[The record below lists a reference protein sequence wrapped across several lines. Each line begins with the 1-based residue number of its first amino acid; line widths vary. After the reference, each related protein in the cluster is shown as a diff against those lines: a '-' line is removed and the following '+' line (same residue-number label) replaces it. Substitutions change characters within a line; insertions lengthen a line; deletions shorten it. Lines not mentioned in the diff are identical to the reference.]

1 MRIEFSQHD
10 YETLL
15 LILGYAAGALQN
27 QGQHG
32 LFYRVI
38 ELSNHI
44 NRDNPNWTQ
53 YELPPRELWDQ
64 DNEEITRHFFQ
75 QLEREYQ
82 LYLNTLL
89 AEKMQSGE
97 IR

>member
-15 LILGYAAGALQN
+15 LTLGFASGALLA
-27 QGQHG
+27 QGDRP
-32 LFYRVI
+32 LFYRVL
-38 ELSNHI
+38 ELSNRI

-53 YELPPRELWDQ
+53 FELPPRELWDQ

-75 QLEREYQ
+75 QLEKQYQ
-82 LYLNTLL
+82 AARCVT
-89 AEKMQSGE
+89 AS
-97 IR
+97 RVTV